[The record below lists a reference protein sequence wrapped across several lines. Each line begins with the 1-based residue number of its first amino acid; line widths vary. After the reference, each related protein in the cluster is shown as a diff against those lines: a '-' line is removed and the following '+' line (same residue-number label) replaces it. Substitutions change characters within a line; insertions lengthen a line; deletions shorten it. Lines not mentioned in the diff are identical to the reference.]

1 MTTTRRELAPRY
13 DAASVEPAIYE
24 RWMES
29 GAFTPAPTSRRRA
42 RIGSSSSSRRRT

>member
-29 GAFTPAPTSRRRA
+29 GAFTPALSRRRA
-42 RIGSSSSSRRRT
+42 GIGSSSSSRHRT